1 MFKRLRRRFVIIN
14 MSLLTLVFVAIFASI
29 YTLTAFSGERQ
40 INFTLDRVMNS
51 PLKPF
56 PGEPKIATSL
66 LVELNQYNE
75 IVVFSSFITMNE
87 EVIKE
92 AVAKAVAT
100 SANFGKIKAGDFS
113 YSFLKKETYFGT
125 RIAFVDRTFLQES
138 LRSIFIIF
146 MAVAGASLIILF
158 LISVFLANRA
168 IEPIKEAFEKQE
180 QFIADASHE
189 LKTPLAIVKTNL
201 AVIEGNKYETV
212 ESQSK
217 WLDFIHL
224 QTDRMSNLIN
234 DMLSLAKLDSL
245 EQTVLFQSFNLSDLI
260 NGVVLAF
267 EAASFENNIEL
278 RTDIQEDVF
287 FYGDKN
293 GFERLITILMDNAIK
308 NTPKKGLI
316 IVSLA
321 CTKNNIEIIVK
332 NTGAGIDPKDID
344 KIFERFYRADSSRA
358 RESGGY
364 GLGLAIAKSIV
375 QNHNGKIY
383 AKSNLGEDTSFIVK
397 LPKVDVK

>member
-75 IVVFSSFITMNE
+75 IVVFSSFINMDE

-92 AVAKAVAT
+92 AVTKAVAT
-100 SANFGKIKAGDFS
+100 SKNYGKIKAGDFS

-138 LRSIFIIF
+138 LRSILIIF
-146 MAVAGASLIILF
+146 MAVAGGSLIILF
-158 LISVFLANRA
+158 LISVFLANRT

-201 AVIEGNKYETV
+201 AVIEGNQHETV

-245 EQTVLFQSFNLSDLI
+245 EQTVIFQSFNLSDLI

-293 GFERLITILMDNAIK
+293 SFERLITILMDNAIK
-308 NTPKKGLI
+308 NTPEKGLI

-321 CTKNNIEIIVK
+321 CVKNNIEIIVK

-383 AKSNLGEDTSFIVK
+383 AKSNLGEDTSFIIK
-397 LPKVDVK
+397 LHKTDFK